1 MKTTIE
7 NILPRQVLDLV
18 RRAPINPMTRGAVR
32 RITDLVVPDEIKEP
46 KLIEDYI
53 LANIKEDRLKR
64 IRRNIPDV
72 NEKISFDVYARE
84 DTYGTV
90 RINRVQH
97 YSTSVSFTLDELSDC
112 DNEDEVRDHLIGLAR
127 ESCYDYG
134 PSDYDDG
141 ETYDF
146 EETDSEGIDISDST
160 DNWIGDFI
168 SEHLDEI
175 AEVAGWNE

>member
-1 MKTTIE
+1 M
-7 NILPRQVLDLV
+7 
-18 RRAPINPMTRGAVR
+18 
-32 RITDLVVPDEIKEP
+32 
-46 KLIEDYI
+46 
-53 LANIKEDRLKR
+53 
-64 IRRNIPDV
+64 
-72 NEKISFDVYARE
+72 S
-84 DTYGTV
+84 
-90 RINRVQH
+90 
-97 YSTSVSFTLDELSDC
+97 
-112 DNEDEVRDHLIGLAR
+112 LAR

-175 AEVAGWNE
+175 AEVAGWGE